1 MPPINLGALQIALGL
16 YEPPK
21 DPSGPLCFSRRL
33 PCRLLCRGSAAACC
47 WEQGGLQAHVEA
59 WDG

>member
-21 DPSGPLCFSRRL
+21 ESPTELGNVEPAVL
-33 PCRLLCRGSAAACC
+33 PGD
-47 WEQGGLQAHVEA
+47 V
-59 WDG
+59 